1 MGTDAKL
8 AEVVSFL
15 KNEFPGFA
23 ITRTD
28 RSGHE
33 TVLELKS
40 AGKVHIVYLQHSFLE
55 TTPVEDI
62 QERLTGFRLA
72 PTLRDMG
79 DFPIVLSING
89 CIFG

>member
-1 MGTDAKL
+1 MGIDMKL

-23 ITRTD
+23 ITLTD
-28 RSGHE
+28 RPGPE
-33 TVLELKS
+33 TIFELKS
-40 AGKVHIVYLQHSFLE
+40 AGKVHVIHLQHAFLE
-55 TTPVEDI
+55 TIAVEDI
-62 QERLTGFRLA
+62 QERLMGFRLA

-79 DFPIVLSING
+79 AFPIIVSVNG